1 MSISPLVFPQQSGRA
16 GDFIEIGRSGLK
28 HFGGLV
34 QQEFLT
40 TLRGR
45 SGIAVFRE
53 MRDND
58 PVIGAS
64 FTILEQTIR
73 KASWFIELRE
83 NTQEQARA
91 GQFLKECIDD
101 MSHTWDEMITETL
114 SMFCFGWAWMEI
126 VYKMRKGD
134 VKDPK
139 RRSKFDD
146 GKIGW
151 RKIALRMQ
159 TSFYRWDIDRDGGI
173 QGMIQNPAPEFKFHN
188 IPISK
193 SLLFRTK
200 KDGNNP
206 EGRSLLRNAY
216 RPWFIKKNIEE
227 IEAIGIERD
236 LIGMPVIKPP
246 EGFNIDSKEN
256 AGVAAKVQS
265 LLYALRR
272 DEQDGIFLPPGWEI
286 EVLGAGRA
294 TRRQFDI
301 DKVIG
306 RYDKRIAMSTLTQ
319 AIMLGADR
327 VGSFALSRTQVDDFF
342 LVAAQGYLLSI
353 VETINRF
360 AVPELFKRNSEFAP
374 LVAEGKHPTF
384 VPGKISGPSL
394 SEVGEYIKNVS
405 DAGFDLGGTDIVDE
419 LRRIGEFKETENRRT
434 RIAIREPENGRNGN
448 KSGARA
454 GKLDEKPTNPNFL
467 PKPETTPAKPKT
479 KAAKKEETN

>member
-1 MSISPLVFPQQSGRA
+1 MATSAIEFPKRSNSNL
-16 GDFIEIGRSGLK
+16 DFIEVGRSGLK
-28 HFGGLV
+28 RFGGLV
-34 QQEFLT
+34 HQEFLT

-45 SGIAVFRE
+45 SGISVFRE

-64 FTILEQTIR
+64 LTILEQTIR
-73 KASWFIELRE
+73 KASWFVELKEESQLQKRAANHLRE
-83 NTQEQARA
+83 CTE
-91 GQFLKECIDD
+91 D
-101 MSHTWDEMITETL
+101 MSHTWDDMISEVLTQ
-114 SMFCFGWAWMEI
+114 FAFGWSWLEI
-126 VYKMRKGD
+126 VYKIRKGD
-134 VKDPK
+134 VRDPK
-139 RRSKFDD
+139 RRSRFND

-159 TSFYRWDIDRDGGI
+159 TSFFRWDFDDDGGI
-173 QGMIQNPAPEFKFHN
+173 QGMIQNPAPDYKFHN

-193 SLLFRTK
+193 SILFRTK

-236 LIGMPVIKPP
+236 LIGMPVINPP
-246 EGFNIDSKEN
+246 ENFDIDSKEN
-256 AGVAAKVQS
+256 AGVKVKVQS

-272 DEQDGIFLPPGWEI
+272 DEQDGIFLPPGWTI

-327 VGSFALSRTQVDDFF
+327 VGSFALSKTQVDDFF
-342 LVAAQGYLLSI
+342 LVAAQGYLLAI
-353 VETINRF
+353 AETINRF
-360 AVPELFKRNSEFAP
+360 AVPDLFKRNPEFAG
-374 LVAEGKHPTF
+374 LVADGKNPEF
-384 VPGKISGPSL
+384 VPGKISAPSL
-394 SEVGEYIKNVS
+394 TEVGQYVKDVS
-405 DAGFDLGGTDIVDE
+405 DAGFDLGGEEIAQD
-419 LRRIGEFKETENRRT
+419 LRRIGEFKEPSLRRT
-434 RIAIREPENGRNGN
+434 RIAIRESDKKKGGGRG
-448 KSGARA
+448 
-454 GKLDEKPTNPNFL
+454 GKLSEKPVNPNFPAE
-467 PKPETTPAKPKT
+467 PKSVAKPK
-479 KAAKKEETN
+479 AVVKEIE

>member
-1 MSISPLVFPQQSGRA
+1 MATSPFTFPRSQGKSA
-16 GDFIEIGRSGLK
+16 DFIEIGRSGLK
-28 HFGGLV
+28 RFGGLV
-34 QQEFLT
+34 HQEFLT
-40 TLRGR
+40 TLRNR
-45 SGIAVFRE
+45 QGIAVFRE
-53 MRDND
+53 MKDND
-58 PVIGAS
+58 PVIGAAL
-64 FTILEQTIR
+64 TILEQTIR
-73 KASWFIELRE
+73 KATWFIELKE
-83 NTQEQARA
+83 DTQEQQKA
-91 GQFLKECIDD
+91 GQFLRECMTD
-101 MSHTWDEMITETL
+101 MSHTWDDMISEALT
-114 SMFCFGWAWMEI
+114 MFAFGWSWMEI

-134 VKDPK
+134 VRDPK
-139 RRSKFDD
+139 RRSKFSD

-159 TSFYRWDIDRDGGI
+159 TSHFRWEFDDDGGI
-173 QGMIQNPAPEFKFHN
+173 QGMTQNPAPDFKLLT

-193 SLLFRTK
+193 SILFRTK

-246 EGFNIDSKEN
+246 EGFDIDSKEN

-342 LVAAQGYLLSI
+342 LVAAQGYLI
-353 VETINRF
+353 GIAETINRF
-360 AVPELFKRNSEFAP
+360 PVPELFKRNPEFAG
-374 LVAEGKHPTF
+374 LVADGKNPEF
-384 VPGKISGPSL
+384 VPGKISSPSL
-394 SEVGEYIKNVS
+394 AEVGQYVKDIS
-405 DAGFDLGGTDIVDE
+405 DAGFELGGEEIAQD
-419 LRRIGEFKETENRRT
+419 LRRVGNFREPELRRT
-434 RIAIREPENGRNGN
+434 RISVREPEGSKSRNG
-448 KSGARA
+448 GGGRA
-454 GKLDEKPTNPNFL
+454 GKLDEKPVNPNFL
-467 PKPETTPAKPKT
+467 PEPKPQP
-479 KAAKKEETN
+479 KAAKE